1 MRTIR
6 ISFLLASFTKRVN
19 FKTAHIDSINNSCMK
34 PLHRRQFI
42 RNTSATLALAAIGR
56 YGLDI
61 FNQAPPRRVALIGTG
76 WYGKSDLFRLM
87 QVAQVDVVARC
98 VVDKNLLTEAA
109 QMVTQ
114 RQAAKKKPALYGDY
128 RQLLSEQ
135 KPDIVLIGTP
145 DHWHALQTIDALKA
159 GAHVYVQKPISV
171 DVMEGEAMVA
181 AARKYNRV
189 VQVGIQRR
197 STPHLLEAKK
207 KIVDAGLLGKI
218 SHAEM
223 CCYYHM
229 RNNGNPPVQAV
240 PAFFDYDMWTGPA
253 PLRPFD
259 GLPHTRWWRTFM
271 EYGNGIMGDMCV
283 HMLDAVRWML
293 DLGWPKQISSTGG
306 IYVDKTGK
314 SNIADT
320 QTAIFEFDDLN
331 CVWQHRSWG
340 TPADPEYPWSFKLFG
355 EKGTLM
361 GSTMKYD
368 FVPIGDG
375 QKIHGDVVYEKEK
388 YPADLQEPKIELNA
402 APATRLHMLNFLEA
416 IDKKIKPVADIEQGH
431 ISTASC
437 ILANISM
444 QLDGRG
450 LRYDPVKKEVT
461 GDPEA
466 TKLLQREYRPPWIHP
481 LHGNV

>member
-1 MRTIR
+1 
-6 ISFLLASFTKRVN
+6 
-19 FKTAHIDSINNSCMK
+19 MK
-34 PLHRRQFI
+34 HLHRRQFI
-42 RNTSATLALAAIGR
+42 RDTSATLALAAIGR
-56 YGLDI
+56 HGLDI
-61 FNQAPPRRVALIGTG
+61 FNQVPPRRVALIGTG

-87 QVAQVDVVARC
+87 QVAPVDVVALC
-98 VVDKNLLTEAA
+98 DVDKNLLTEAA

-145 DHWHALQTIDALKA
+145 DHWHALQTINALKA

-171 DVMEGEAMVA
+171 DVMEGEAMLA

-189 VQVGIQRR
+189 VQVGMQRR
-197 STPHLLEAKK
+197 STPHLIEAKK

-240 PAFFDYDMWTGPA
+240 PAFFDYEMWTGPA

-340 TPADPEYPWSFKLFG
+340 TPADPEYPWAFK
-355 EKGTLM
+355 
-361 GSTMKYD
+361 Y
-368 FVPIGDG
+368 
-375 QKIHGDVVYEKEK
+375 
-388 YPADLQEPKIELNA
+388 
-402 APATRLHMLNFLEA
+402 
-416 IDKKIKPVADIEQGH
+416 
-431 ISTASC
+431 TA
-437 ILANISM
+437 
-444 QLDGRG
+444 
-450 LRYDPVKKEVT
+450 KKE
-461 GDPEA
+461 
-466 TKLLQREYRPPWIHP
+466 R
-481 LHGNV
+481 